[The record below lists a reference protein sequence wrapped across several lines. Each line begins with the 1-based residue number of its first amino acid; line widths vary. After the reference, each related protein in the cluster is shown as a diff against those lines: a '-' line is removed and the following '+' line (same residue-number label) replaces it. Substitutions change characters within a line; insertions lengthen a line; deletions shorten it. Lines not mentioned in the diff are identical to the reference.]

1 MTNIPHF
8 NDVVLS
14 SFECPHCGSKNN
26 ELQSA
31 GRIEDKGCKCTC
43 IVTTKHDL
51 NRQVVVSEHGRI
63 VLQELDLEVPPQ
75 NKRGFLTTIEGVL
88 LTIKD
93 DLSKGQPQ
101 RMVHALC
108 LLEADDHAVYL
119 KLEAVLKQVSSYLS
133 TDEKFT
139 FTIDDPSGSSS
150 IESRL
155 CWL

>member
-1 MTNIPHF
+1 M
-8 NDVVLS
+8 VLS
-14 SFECPHCGSKNN
+14 SFDCPHCDFKNN

-31 GRIEDKGCKCTC
+31 GKIEDKGCRCTC

-93 DLSKGQPQ
+93 DLSKGQQQ
-101 RMVHALC
+101 RMVRMLC
-108 LLEADDHAVYL
+108 LLEVDDHDVYL
-119 KLEAVLKQVSSYLS
+119 KLEGILKQISSYLKLE
-133 TDEKFT
+133 EKFAI
-139 FTIDDPSGSSS
+139 TIDDPSGSSS